1 MLDCKIFFIHNCPVS
16 VRPHTK
22 IKNSSQDIIKNES
35 NAATECN
42 EVQPLSLCVNIKNK
56 NNAQIEITELGNRK
70 LLEELT

>member
-1 MLDCKIFFIHNCPVS
+1 MSNRDENV
-16 VRPHTK
+16 
-22 IKNSSQDIIKNES
+22 IIKNES

-42 EVQPLSLCVNIKNK
+42 EVQPLSLSVNNKNK